1 MALVMGPPA
10 LPSLAQYSSQEHKH
24 AEKRGSE
31 KGSIGWDKKEEVLI
45 PEAQQW
51 KLTKSL
57 HDANHYGRDA
67 LWDLMQ
73 KAFTGKG
80 LKRTVK
86 QVMLACDL
94 MCLAQTHPILLLLL
108 TSI

>member
-1 MALVMGPPA
+1 MG
-10 LPSLAQYSSQEHKH
+10 LC
-24 AEKRGSE
+24 KRNT
-31 KGSIGWDKKEEVLI
+31 GWYKKEDKLLI